1 MNTSAALASS
11 DVDMDEPVAALG
23 NAQARR
29 RPPVA
34 LSSCYRELNAS
45 LHEYLLRNTRSR
57 HDAEDL
63 AQEVYLRLARMRC
76 LASIEDQ
83 KAFVFRAAKN
93 LLRDR
98 FRRAQT
104 HGRQD
109 SAEHRLLETCDLSAE
124 PSLVFESL
132 EMLQQIDRVLDSL
145 KASTRRAFVRHRVEE
160 CAHVDIAAEM
170 GVSISMVEKHVKAAR
185 AALRDAGICVDTK

>member
-1 MNTSAALASS
+1 M
-11 DVDMDEPVAALG
+11 E
-23 NAQARR
+23 
-29 RPPVA
+29 
-34 LSSCYRELNAS
+34 LSRCYQDLNAS
-45 LHEYLLRNTRSR
+45 LHEYLVRNTRSQ

-76 LASIEDQ
+76 LAAIDDQ

-104 HGRQD
+104 RGKRD
-109 SAEHRLLETCDLSAE
+109 EPESVALNLADISSE

-132 EMLQQIDRVLDSL
+132 EMLEQLERVLDSM
-145 KASTRRAFVRHRVEE
+145 KASTRRAFLRHRVEQ
-160 CAHVDIAAEM
+160 CAHVQIAEEM
-170 GVSISMVEKHVKAAR
+170 GVSISMVEKHVKAAT
-185 AALRDAGICVDTK
+185 AALRAAGIRVDKR